1 MRDRLRFLLITTF
14 YPPYHFGGDAIYV
27 RRLAHA
33 LARMGHEVHI
43 IYDADA
49 HRSLAREG
57 APPEALP
64 EPQGVQVHR
73 LESRWSALSC
83 LATQQSGRPLVHG
96 RQIRRLI
103 AEIAPD
109 VIHYHNISL
118 VGGPGLLAYGE
129 AIKLYTAHEHWLVC
143 PSHILWRHGRE
154 LCDGRECVRC
164 QLHYRR
170 PPQLWRNSGL
180 LETQSRHVDVFLAP
194 SRFTRTKHR
203 EFGFPRE
210 MEVLP
215 LFLSE
220 SEEVPVAA
228 ENAPSAER
236 PYFLFA
242 GRLELIKGLQ
252 DVIPA
257 FDDDLPA
264 EPWIAGQGAYEPTLR
279 GLAKGRSRVRFLGQL
294 SIDELRPLYA
304 NACAV
309 VASSRCYEVFPMI
322 LLEAF
327 REGTPVI
334 ARRLGPYP
342 EVVDESGAGI
352 LFESPQDFRRA
363 VEKLASDSEYRD
375 RLGAAG
381 RRALRERWSEDVVM
395 GQYLDLIARVARD
408 RGRDE
413 TLRVLEAA
421 R

>member
-1 MRDRLRFLLITTF
+1 VHVI
-14 YPPYHFGGDAIYV
+14 HAADAYRI
-27 RRLAHA
+27 
-33 LARMGHEVHI
+33 LARGDRP
-43 IYDADA
+43 DAL
-49 HRSLAREG
+49 S
-57 APPEALP
+57 P
-64 EPQGVQVHR
+64 EPEGVHVHR
-73 LESRWSALSC
+73 LESRWPTLSC

-129 AIKLYTAHEHWLVC
+129 AVKLYTAHEHWLVC

-164 QLHYRR
+164 QIHYRR
-170 PPQLWRNSGL
+170 PPQLWRKSGL
-180 LETQSRHVDVFLAP
+180 LEAQCEHVDVFLAP
-194 SRFTRTKHR
+194 SRFTERMHR
-203 EFGFPRE
+203 EFGFSRE

-220 SEEVPVAA
+220 SEPLDPAA
-228 ENAPSAER
+228 GDAPSSER
-236 PYFLFA
+236 PYFLFV

-252 DVIPA
+252 DVIPV

-264 EPWIAGQGAYEPTLR
+264 ELWIAGEGGYEPALR
-279 GLAKGRSRVRFLGQL
+279 SLAKGRSRVRFLGKLPAEQ
-294 SIDELRPLYA
+294 LRPLYA
-304 NACAV
+304 NARAV

-327 REGTPVI
+327 HEGTPVI

-342 EVVDESGAGI
+342 EIIEQSGGGI
-352 LFESPQDFRRA
+352 LFGSPLELRRA
-363 VEKLASDSEYRD
+363 IEELAGDPKHRD

-381 RRALRERWSEDVVM
+381 RRALREKWSEEVVL
-395 GQYLDLIARVARD
+395 GQYLELIARVARD
-408 RGRDE
+408 RGREE
-413 TLRVLEAA
+413 TLRALEAEG
-421 R
+421 

>member
-1 MRDRLRFLLITTF
+1 M
-14 YPPYHFGGDAIYV
+14 
-27 RRLAHA
+27 
-33 LARMGHEVHI
+33 
-43 IYDADA
+43 
-49 HRSLAREG
+49 
-57 APPEALP
+57 
-64 EPQGVQVHR
+64 
-73 LESRWSALSC
+73 
-83 LATQQSGRPLVHG
+83 
-96 RQIRRLI
+96 
-103 AEIAPD
+103 EI
-109 VIHYHNISL
+109 
-118 VGGPGLLAYGE
+118 
-129 AIKLYTAHEHWLVC
+129 
-143 PSHILWRHGRE
+143 
-154 LCDGRECVRC
+154 
-164 QLHYRR
+164 
-170 PPQLWRNSGL
+170 
-180 LETQSRHVDVFLAP
+180 
-194 SRFTRTKHR
+194 
-203 EFGFPRE
+203 
-210 MEVLP
+210 LP

-220 SEEVPVAA
+220 SEEVSVAA
-228 ENAPSAER
+228 GNTPSAER

-264 EPWIAGQGAYEPTLR
+264 ELWIAGQGAYEPTLR

-294 SIDELRPLYA
+294 SVDELRPLYA

-342 EVVDESGAGI
+342 EVVDESGGGI